1 MEIRSS
7 RFGSIEVDDADI
19 LHFPEGLVGFA
30 GCRDWVLLGDEQNG
44 AVAWLQS
51 VDQPEVGLAVVS
63 PTRFVPGFRMRVA
76 RRELEALKFDQLR
89 GVRVLVIVGK
99 SGRGIT
105 LNLKAPLV
113 VNLERRL
120 GRQVVTNGGLPLEYE
135 VAAAAPALKMIA

>member
-19 LHFPEGLVGFA
+19 LHFPEGLFGFA
-30 GCRDWVLLGDEQNG
+30 GCRDFVLLGDEQNG

-51 VDQPEVGLAVVS
+51 IDQPEVGLAVVS

-76 RRELEALKFDQLR
+76 RRELEPLKFDQLR

>member
-30 GCRDWVLLGDEQNG
+30 GCRDFVLLGDEQNG

-51 VDQPEVGLAVVS
+51 IDQPEVGLAVVS

-76 RRELEALKFDQLR
+76 RRELEPLKFDQLR